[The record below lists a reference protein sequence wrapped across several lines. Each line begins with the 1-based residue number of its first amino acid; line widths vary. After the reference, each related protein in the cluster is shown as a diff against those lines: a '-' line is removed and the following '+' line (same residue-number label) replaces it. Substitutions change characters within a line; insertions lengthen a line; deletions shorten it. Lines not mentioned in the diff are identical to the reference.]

1 MWVKNI
7 GVGLLLLCFGVTAS
21 MAQQTDGLPKDS
33 LKMGLQVLLTYYDR
47 IEPTVSEKYVI
58 VYKDSLCGVYD
69 IKSLRNVTD
78 VKYTDLRTR
87 DRRMSD
93 EGAVTVFVYA
103 CGKKTGLISL
113 CEANNEYVS
122 IEL

>member
-33 LKMGLQVLLTYYDR
+33 LKMGQQAPLTYYDR

-58 VYKDSLCGVYD
+58 VYKDSVEVDRISLLANDDVAKSGYLD
-69 IKSLRNVTD
+69 SLRELARKWSV
-78 VKYTDLRTR
+78 
-87 DRRMSD
+87 
-93 EGAVTVFVYA
+93 
-103 CGKKTGLISL
+103 CG
-113 CEANNEYVS
+113 
-122 IEL
+122 

>member
-7 GVGLLLLCFGVTAS
+7 GVGLLLLCLGVTAS
-21 MAQQTDGLPKDS
+21 MARQKDGLPKDS
-33 LKMGLQVLLTYYDR
+33 LKMGQQVPLTYYDR

>member
-7 GVGLLLLCFGVTAS
+7 GVGLLLLCFGATAS
-21 MAQQTDGLPKDS
+21 MARQTDGLSKDS
-33 LKMGLQVLLTYYDR
+33 LKTGRQVPLTYYDR

-103 CGKKTGLISL
+103 CSKKTGLISL